1 MKRKLIDIN
10 VINELENKSI
20 NVAIKEINE
29 SCELLAKKLKV
40 DSLNVH
46 CMNESEVTFV
56 TPQNSYI
63 HATYTLDNNTLLLEN
78 IKELVVN
85 EESEKAA
92 NKNFISNMLE
102 AILEEKNN
110 VANEMFENYIN
121 MPITKRIFKENLN
134 PKRKLEKNI
143 NENKKNNSEYSSVSN
158 LFRKSK
164 IEEFKAV
171 SENVQEFLNYKKGNS
186 LFSKV
191 STKYDENNNL
201 VALKLPRLKIR
212 NEGKILSFNWNTPS
226 TEVTYQRSKAKGV
239 VKENNFL
246 RAMNDLRKANA
257 ISDVK
262 EVELTLENIV
272 GAWPSL
278 VYLTQVELASMIKE
292 ALQESNSSNY
302 DDNTCLFMAEGILMT
317 AHNAYTESVEKV
329 FKICGVEASEDFK
342 SYQETCEKVFP
353 VLDEQYQKE
362 VQSFVDVYKML
373 DEALNIVA
381 KNNGDKVVK
390 AKISEALETLDSI
403 LSGNQK
409 LDFNTLEES
418 NEIVKSIAEAF
429 NLPMTSNTMDVSDKA
444 HTSLNGDNPILAKK
458 AKVEAFPSKFNG
470 DYKGVVASD
479 GSKIGVDDSAKSAH
493 TSGGKDIFP
502 NLSNPYVPK
511 DVIPHVNDKDPNTIE
526 GDNLAT
532 NQGSDTWPN
541 LNNPYIPK
549 NGMTLDQSLAHL
561 KASEK
566 N

>member
-1 MKRKLIDIN
+1 
-10 VINELENKSI
+10 
-20 NVAIKEINE
+20 
-29 SCELLAKKLKV
+29 
-40 DSLNVH
+40 
-46 CMNESEVTFV
+46 
-56 TPQNSYI
+56 
-63 HATYTLDNNTLLLEN
+63 
-78 IKELVVN
+78 
-85 EESEKAA
+85 
-92 NKNFISNMLE
+92 
-102 AILEEKNN
+102 
-110 VANEMFENYIN
+110 
-121 MPITKRIFKENLN
+121 
-134 PKRKLEKNI
+134 
-143 NENKKNNSEYSSVSN
+143 
-158 LFRKSK
+158 
-164 IEEFKAV
+164 
-171 SENVQEFLNYKKGNS
+171 
-186 LFSKV
+186 
-191 STKYDENNNL
+191 
-201 VALKLPRLKIR
+201 
-212 NEGKILSFNWNTPS
+212 
-226 TEVTYQRSKAKGV
+226 
-239 VKENNFL
+239 
-246 RAMNDLRKANA
+246 
-257 ISDVK
+257 
-262 EVELTLENIV
+262 
-272 GAWPSL
+272 
-278 VYLTQVELASMIKE
+278 
-292 ALQESNSSNY
+292 
-302 DDNTCLFMAEGILMT
+302 
-317 AHNAYTESVEKV
+317 
-329 FKICGVEASEDFK
+329 
-342 SYQETCEKVFP
+342 
-353 VLDEQYQKE
+353 
-362 VQSFVDVYKML
+362 ML

-418 NEIVKSIAEAF
+418 NEIIKSIAEAF

-458 AKVEAFPSKFNG
+458 AKVDAFPSKFNG